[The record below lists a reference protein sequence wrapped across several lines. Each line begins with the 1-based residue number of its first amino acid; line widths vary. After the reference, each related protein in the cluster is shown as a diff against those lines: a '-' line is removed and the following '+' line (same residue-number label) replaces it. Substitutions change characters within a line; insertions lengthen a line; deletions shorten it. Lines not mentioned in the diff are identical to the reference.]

1 MATLNKVFLIG
12 NLTRD
17 PELKYI
23 ANGTGIAK
31 FGLAVNRTYNLRG
44 NPRDPNSQSSDG
56 EKKEDTCFVDITA
69 WDKLAEVCA
78 EHLSKGRLV
87 LIEGR
92 LQYQSWKDDDGTK
105 RSKLEVVAQNVQFL
119 GSKQEGDETGDT
131 GDSDVPF

>member
-1 MATLNKVFLIG
+1 MAALNKVFLMG

-31 FGLAVNRTYNLRG
+31 FGLAVNRIYNS
-44 NPRDPNSQSSDG
+44 PDG
-56 EKKEDTCFVDITA
+56 EKKKETCFVDITA
-69 WDKLAEVCA
+69 WDKLAEVCS
-78 EHLSKGRLV
+78 EHLTKGRLV

-92 LQYQSWKDDDGTK
+92 LQYQSWENDDGSK

-119 GSKQEGDETGDT
+119 GGKSEESEEGTD
-131 GDSDVPF
+131 DSDIPF

>member
-17 PELKYI
+17 PELKYT
-23 ANGTGIAK
+23 ANGIGIAK
-31 FGLAVNRTYNLRG
+31 FGLAVNRTYS
-44 NPRDPNSQSSDG
+44 SQDG

-78 EHLSKGRLV
+78 EHLTKGRLV

-105 RSKLEVVAQNVQFL
+105 RSKIEVVAQNVQFL
-119 GSKQEGDETGDT
+119 GGKQENGEETEGTD
-131 GDSDVPF
+131 DSDVPF

>member
-17 PELKYI
+17 PELKYT
-23 ANGTGIAK
+23 ANGIAIAK
-31 FGLAVNRTYNLRG
+31 FGLAVNRTYNS
-44 NPRDPNSQSSDG
+44 PDG
-56 EKKEDTCFVDITA
+56 EKKNDTCFVDVTA
-69 WDKLAEVCA
+69 WDKLAEICA
-78 EHLSKGRLV
+78 EHLTKGRLV

-119 GSKQEGDETGDT
+119 GSKQEDDETEENTD
-131 GDSDVPF
+131 DSDIPF

>member
-23 ANGTGIAK
+23 TSGVGVTK
-31 FGLAVNRTYNLRG
+31 FGLAVNRTYNS
-44 NPRDPNSQSSDG
+44 PDG

-87 LIEGR
+87 LVEGR
-92 LQYQSWKDDDGTK
+92 LQYQSWKDEDGTK

-119 GSKQEGDETGDT
+119 GGKSEESEEGTD
-131 GDSDVPF
+131 DSDVPF

>member
-23 ANGTGIAK
+23 SNGTGIAK
-31 FGLAVNRTYNLRG
+31 FGLAVNRVYNS
-44 NPRDPNSQSSDG
+44 PDG
-56 EKKEDTCFVDITA
+56 EKKEDTCFVDVTA

-78 EHLSKGRLV
+78 EHLTKGRLV

-92 LQYQSWKDDDGTK
+92 LQYQSWKDDDGAK
-105 RSKLEVVAQNVQFL
+105 RSKIEVVAQNVQFL
-119 GSKQEGDETGDT
+119 GGKSEENEEGTD
-131 GDSDVPF
+131 DSDIPF

>member
-23 ANGTGIAK
+23 TSGVGVTK
-31 FGLAVNRTYNLRG
+31 FGLAVNRTYN
-44 NPRDPNSQSSDG
+44 SQDG
-56 EKKEDTCFVDITA
+56 EKKNDTCFVDITA

-87 LIEGR
+87 LVEGR

-119 GSKQEGDETGDT
+119 GNKQEGDETGEKTD
-131 GDSDVPF
+131 DSDVPF

>member
-17 PELKYI
+17 PELKYT
-23 ANGTGIAK
+23 ANGLGIAK
-31 FGLAVNRTYNLRG
+31 FGLAVNRTYNT
-44 NPRDPNSQSSDG
+44 SDG
-56 EKKEDTCFVDITA
+56 EKKEDTCFVDVTA

-92 LQYQSWKDDDGTK
+92 LQYQSWENEDGTK

-119 GSKQEGDETGDT
+119 GGKQENGEETEGTD
-131 GDSDVPF
+131 DSDVPF

>member
-31 FGLAVNRTYNLRG
+31 FGLAVNRTYNT
-44 NPRDPNSQSSDG
+44 SDG

-105 RSKLEVVAQNVQFL
+105 RSKIEVVAQNVQFL
-119 GSKQEGDETGDT
+119 GNKQEGDETGENTD
-131 GDSDVPF
+131 DSDVPF

>member
-17 PELKYI
+17 PELKYT

-31 FGLAVNRTYNLRG
+31 FGLAVNRTYNS
-44 NPRDPNSQSSDG
+44 PDG

-78 EHLSKGRLV
+78 EHLNKGRLV
-87 LIEGR
+87 LIEG
-92 LQYQSWKDDDGTK
+92 
-105 RSKLEVVAQNVQFL
+105 
-119 GSKQEGDETGDT
+119 
-131 GDSDVPF
+131 

>member
-17 PELKYI
+17 PELKYT
-23 ANGTGIAK
+23 ANGVGIAK
-31 FGLAVNRTYNLRG
+31 FGLAVNRTYN
-44 NPRDPNSQSSDG
+44 SQDG
-56 EKKEDTCFVDITA
+56 EKKEDTCFVDVTA

-78 EHLSKGRLV
+78 EHLTKGRLV

-92 LQYQSWKDDDGTK
+92 LQYQSWENEDGTK

-119 GSKQEGDETGDT
+119 GSKQENGEETESTD
-131 GDSDVPF
+131 DSDIPF

>member
-17 PELKYI
+17 PELKYV
-23 ANGTGIAK
+23 ANGTGVAK
-31 FGLAVNRTYNLRG
+31 FGLAVNRTYM
-44 NPRDPNSQSSDG
+44 SDG
-56 EKKEDTCFVDITA
+56 EKKEDTCFVDVTA

-92 LQYQSWKDDDGTK
+92 MQYKSWKENDGTK
-105 RSKLEVVAQNVQFL
+105 RSKIEVVAQNVQFL
-119 GSKQEGDETGDT
+119 GNKQNGEETEVAD
-131 GDSDVPF
+131 DSDVPF

>member
-31 FGLAVNRTYNLRG
+31 FGLAVNRVYNS
-44 NPRDPNSQSSDG
+44 PDG
-56 EKKEDTCFVDITA
+56 EKKEDTCFVDVTA
-69 WDKLAEVCA
+69 WDKLAEVCS

-92 LQYQSWKDDDGTK
+92 LQYQSWKDDDGAK
-105 RSKLEVVAQNVQFL
+105 RSKIEVVAQNVQFL
-119 GSKQEGDETGDT
+119 GNKQEGDETGENT
-131 GDSDVPF
+131 SDSDIPF

>member
-31 FGLAVNRTYNLRG
+31 FGLAVNRVYNS
-44 NPRDPNSQSSDG
+44 PDG
-56 EKKEDTCFVDITA
+56 EKKKETCFVDITA
-69 WDKLAEVCA
+69 WDKLAEVCS
-78 EHLSKGRLV
+78 EHLTKGRLV

-92 LQYQSWKDDDGTK
+92 LQYQSWESDDGTK
-105 RSKLEVVAQNVQFL
+105 RSKIEVVAQNIQFL
-119 GSKQEGDETGDT
+119 GSKQNGEEESTD
-131 GDSDVPF
+131 DSDIPF

>member
-31 FGLAVNRTYNLRG
+31 FGLAVNRTYNT
-44 NPRDPNSQSSDG
+44 PEG
-56 EKKEDTCFVDITA
+56 EKKKETCFVDITA
-69 WDKLAEVCA
+69 WDKLAEVCK
-78 EHLSKGRLV
+78 EHLTKGRLV

-92 LQYQSWKDDDGTK
+92 LQYQSWESDDGTK
-105 RSKLEVVAQNVQFL
+105 RNKLEVVAQNVQFL
-119 GSKQEGDETGDT
+119 GGKSEDQEGQNENAEGD
-131 GDSDVPF
+131 DSDVPF